1 MVPES
6 VRHLFT
12 EGQIVSRNG
21 WYSIRVE
28 KESSPWTC
36 NKEGWQDLSLG
47 SVLLMKQ
54 VNGCGFSGI
63 LLQGKVLR

>member
-12 EGQIVSRNG
+12 EGQIFSRNG
-21 WYSIRVE
+21 WYSIRVV
-28 KESSPWTC
+28 KESFPWMC

-63 LLQGKVLR
+63 LSQGKVLR